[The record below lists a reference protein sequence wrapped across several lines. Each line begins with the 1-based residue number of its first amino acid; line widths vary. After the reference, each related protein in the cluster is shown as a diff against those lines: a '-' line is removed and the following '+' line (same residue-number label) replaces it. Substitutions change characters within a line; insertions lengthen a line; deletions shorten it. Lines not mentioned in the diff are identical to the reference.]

1 MGLFSFRLGV
11 KESEELKNPGDF
23 EGVAHTLIDAD
34 QSEEAA
40 IFIMRNVGADQ
51 SANAG
56 RVNVRDV
63 SKVDNESCGSFR
75 AQSGLELE

>member
-23 EGVAHTLIDAD
+23 E
-34 QSEEAA
+34 SEEAA